1 MYCYENKLT
10 FPVYVADKK
19 FENLKDLL
27 FVTDDDK
34 SHYVYIR
41 DFNRFMFYKTKIKTK
56 NIFVKSCLQCFN
68 NKNELAEHKEIC
80 LNINGA
86 QSVRLEKRNN

>member
-56 NIFVKSCLQCFN
+56 NIFVKSCLQCFS